1 MQVFL
6 RLLLVLSNRA
16 VLYPLLKHGGFR
28 TGTFDNE
35 HLYKFLGVK
44 MIELEGVGYRIGKNW
59 LVRDINITIEKGM
72 LWGFVGP
79 NGAGKSTLL
88 RLISGELL
96 PTTGEIRLLGKPIH
110 SYAPQKLARLRAYLQ
125 QKRDINF
132 PFTSLE
138 IVLFG
143 RHPYL
148 NGTKETTADLLIAK
162 EALRQVEAQMFTERL
177 YPTLSGGEA
186 SRVDV
191 ARILTQ
197 APDLFLLDEP
207 TNHLDPRHQVQILN
221 LCKTI
226 CGHGKTAITA
236 IHDLNLASM
245 YTDHL
250 LLLKE
255 GISVACGTP
264 EAVLT
269 LDLLSETY
277 GIPFEVLP
285 HPNGYPWVMPS
296 LNPS

>member
-1 MQVFL
+1 
-6 RLLLVLSNRA
+6 
-16 VLYPLLKHGGFR
+16 
-28 TGTFDNE
+28 
-35 HLYKFLGVK
+35 
-44 MIELEGVGYRIGKNW
+44 MIELEGIGYRIGGNW
-59 LVRDINITIEKGM
+59 LVRNINITIEKGT

-96 PTTGEIRLLGKPIH
+96 PTTGEIRILGKPIH
-110 SYAPQKLARLRAYLQ
+110 SYAPQTLARLRAYLQ

-143 RHPYL
+143 RHPHL

-162 EALRQVEAQMFTERL
+162 EALRQVEAHMFAKRL

-186 SRVDV
+186 SRVDI

-245 YTDHL
+245 YTDRL
-250 LLLKE
+250 LLLKD
-255 GISVACGTP
+255 GISVACGPP

-277 GIPFEVLP
+277 SIPFQVLP
-285 HPNGYPWVMPS
+285 HPDGYPWVMPS
-296 LNPS
+296 LNTS

>member
-1 MQVFL
+1 
-6 RLLLVLSNRA
+6 
-16 VLYPLLKHGGFR
+16 
-28 TGTFDNE
+28 
-35 HLYKFLGVK
+35 
-44 MIELEGVGYRIGKNW
+44 MIELEKVGYQIGKHW
-59 LVRDINITIEKGM
+59 LVRNINVTIENGTSCG
-72 LWGFVGP
+72 LIGP

-110 SYAPQKLARLRAYLQ
+110 RYPPKELACIRAYLQ
-125 QKRDINF
+125 QKREVNF

-138 IVLFG
+138 IALFG

-148 NGTKETTADLLIAK
+148 NGTKETTTDLLIAK
-162 EALRQVEAQMFTERL
+162 EALRHVEADMFTERL

-186 SRVDV
+186 SRVDI

-221 LCKTI
+221 LFKTM
-226 CGHGKTAITA
+226 CQQGKTVITA

-245 YTDHL
+245 SADQL
-250 LLLKE
+250 LLLKD
-255 GISVACGTP
+255 GVSVACGP
-264 EAVLT
+264 PKAVLT
-269 LDLLSETY
+269 MDLLAEVY
-277 GIPFEVLP
+277 GIPFDVLP

-296 LNPS
+296 LKGS

>member
-1 MQVFL
+1 
-6 RLLLVLSNRA
+6 
-16 VLYPLLKHGGFR
+16 
-28 TGTFDNE
+28 
-35 HLYKFLGVK
+35 
-44 MIELEGVGYRIGKNW
+44 MIELEGVGYHISGKW
-59 LVRDINITIEKGM
+59 LVRDINVTIEKGM

-96 PTTGEIRLLGKPIH
+96 PTTGEIRLLGKPVH
-110 SYAPQKLARLRAYLQ
+110 SYEPQKLARLRAYLQ

-148 NGTKETTADLLIAK
+148 NGTKETSTDLLIAK
-162 EALRQVEAQMFTERL
+162 EALWQVEADMFAERL

-207 TNHLDPRHQVQILN
+207 TNHLDPRHQVRILN
-221 LCKTI
+221 LSKTI
-226 CGHGKTAITA
+226 CGQGKTAITA

-245 YTDHL
+245 YTDQL
-250 LLLKE
+250 LLLKD
-255 GISVACGTP
+255 GTSVACGPP

-296 LNPS
+296 LNTS

>member
-1 MQVFL
+1 MVE
-6 RLLLVLSNRA
+6 
-16 VLYPLLKHGGFR
+16 LK
-28 TGTFDNE
+28 N
-35 HLYKFLGVK
+35 
-44 MIELEGVGYRIGKNW
+44 VGYQIGEHW
-59 LVRDINITIEKGM
+59 LVRNINVTIEKGM
-72 LWGFVGP
+72 LWGLVGP

-96 PTTGEIRLLGKPIH
+96 PTTGDIRLFNKPIR
-110 SYAPQKLARLRAYLQ
+110 SYAPKELARLRAYLQ

-138 IVLFG
+138 VALFG
-143 RHPYL
+143 RHPHL
-148 NGTKETTADLLIAK
+148 NGTKETVKDLSIAK
-162 EALRQVEAQMFTERL
+162 GALQRVAANMFKERL

-226 CGHGKTAITA
+226 CSRGKTVITA

-245 YTDHL
+245 YADQL
-250 LLLKE
+250 LLLKD
-255 GISVACGTP
+255 GMCVASGPPKT
-264 EAVLT
+264 VLT
-269 LDLLSETY
+269 LDLLSEVY
-277 GIPFEVLP
+277 DIPFDILP
-285 HPNGYPWVMPS
+285 HPDGYPWVMPT
-296 LNPS
+296 LNGS